1 MSRKLALIIGNSQY
15 QDPRLAQLLTPQE
28 DVSDLA
34 AILRAP
40 DIGGFDE
47 VKTLVNETDANIR
60 LSIEDFF
67 ADKKPDD
74 LLVIYFSGHGVRDE
88 QGLLYLAV
96 NNTRA
101 NRLRATAIPS
111 EFITGEMDRSRS
123 RRQVLILDCCHSGA
137 FAQGSKAMT
146 GESAGTG
153 PAFEGIGY
161 GRVVL
166 TATDATQY
174 AWEGDKVIGQADR
187 SVFTHYLIE
196 GLRTGE
202 ADTDLDG
209 TITLDEMYD
218 YVYEKVVT
226 VTPKQTPG
234 KWSYKQQGDIV
245 IARNPHPP
253 AQPAAP
259 SSEIYDTARN
269 YAAVKTARLIVQQG
283 ANPGAIYPL
292 RAETSTIGRSDGL
305 EVTIRDT
312 LISRRQARITL
323 RDGDYFIEDLLSANG
338 TFVNSQKIAGLRALK
353 DGDQIAAGD
362 TILIF
367 QLGEAAPAATA
378 NDKLAVG
385 QPQAAAVFAPATTQP
400 QNPAVAAQPTQPLP
414 PGDVP
419 ASIKRSTPK
428 WIWIGVAGGIIL
440 LLGALL
446 VGMARPAP
454 EPSSTE
460 LAPTE
465 PAPIALVS
473 TESQPTAEAT
483 VAAIEP
489 ATPAAVADSSTPQPA
504 ATEPAIQSRPDADPL
519 ARVRANWNVVIS
531 DSFDTNSQ
539 HWDTGNID
547 EPDNA
552 AGTRQIV
559 DGKYHWEI
567 QANRDYATVASK
579 SDVPDGD
586 FYVSV
591 DVQQSDGSA
600 ACGYGLLLRDGD
612 AGVYQFGL
620 ANHDKEFSVF
630 AWNEAKGASRMLI
643 GPAASEA
650 IHPGE
655 VNQLAVIAE
664 GTHYQF
670 FINDQPV
677 GEMDDDEW
685 TTGYVTLFLQLCQ
698 TADSAVIEFDNMELR
713 TP

>member
-28 DVSDLA
+28 DVTDLA

-67 ADKKPDD
+67 ADKKSDD

-226 VTPKQTPG
+226 VTPSQTPG

-253 AQPAAP
+253 AKPAAP
-259 SSEIYDTARN
+259 SSEIFDTARHF
-269 YAAVKTARLIVQQG
+269 AAVKTARLIVRQG
-283 ANPGAIYPL
+283 VNPGAIYPL
-292 RAETSTIGRSDGL
+292 RAETNIIGRSEGL
-305 EVTIRDT
+305 EVTVRDT

-323 RDGDYFIEDLLSANG
+323 RDGEYFIEDLLSANG
-338 TFVNSQKIAGLRALK
+338 TFVNGQKIAGSQTLK

-362 TILIF
+362 TVLIF
-367 QLGEAAPAATA
+367 QLGEAAPTAAT
-378 NDKLAVG
+378 DR
-385 QPQAAAVFAPATTQP
+385 PPAATVPAPEAAPAQP
-400 QNPAVAAQPTQPLP
+400 QNPAVSAQPTQPLP
-414 PGDVP
+414 PGNVP
-419 ASIKRSTPK
+419 AGAKRSAPK
-428 WIWIGVAGGIIL
+428 WIGIGVAGGIIL
-440 LLGALL
+440 LLGAL
-446 VGMARPAP
+446 MASMAKPAP
-454 EPSSTE
+454 GPASTE
-460 LAPTE
+460 SASAE
-465 PAPIALVS
+465 PAPIAPVS
-473 TESQPTAEAT
+473 TESQPVAEAT
-483 VAAIEP
+483 AVAIEP
-489 ATPAAVADSSTPQPA
+489 ATPAAVGDSPTPLPA
-504 ATEPAIQSRPDADPL
+504 ATQLAIQNRPDADPL
-519 ARVRANWNVVIS
+519 ARVRANWNVVLN
-531 DSFDTNSQ
+531 DSFDTNDNN
-539 HWDTGNID
+539 WDTGDFN

-552 AGTRQIV
+552 AGTLQIA
-559 DGKYHWEI
+559 GGRYHWETR
-567 QANRDYATVASK
+567 ATRDYATVASK
-579 SDVPDGD
+579 SQSPDGD

-591 DVQQSDGSA
+591 DAHQLEGSA
-600 ACGYGLLLRDGD
+600 VCSYGLLLRDSD

-620 ANHDKEFSVF
+620 ADHDQQFSVF
-630 AWNEAKGASRMLI
+630 AWNEAKGAARVLI

-670 FINDQPV
+670 FINGQPV
-677 GEMDDDEW
+677 GEMTDDEW
-685 TTGYVTLFLQLCQ
+685 TAGHVTLFTQLCQ
-698 TADSAVIEFDNMELR
+698 TGDAAVIEFDNVELR
-713 TP
+713 AP